1 MNTILLIDDD
11 IVLLKKLKKV
21 LNDSDYNVLT
31 AANYAEMRK
40 HIKASFEE
48 ISCIILDV
56 LLPDIDGIEILEELK
71 VNHRTKNIPVI
82 MISARDTEHLVVE
95 SLQEGAE
102 DYISKPIRNNEFIMR
117 IQVSIERAEK
127 LKNVPIKFLKS
138 ENIAVDLL
146 NRTTHIDDNL
156 IKLTNKEYHLLIL
169 FMKNPLKIFDR
180 KELMDAVWPKNANF
194 ESRTVDLHI
203 STLRKKLYPENLSM
217 YIETIR
223 GMGYRYKHSVKVEK

>member
-11 IVLLKKLKKV
+11 IILLKKLRKV
-21 LNDSDYNVLT
+21 LEDSDYKVLT
-31 AANYAEMRK
+31 AENYSEMRK
-40 HIKASFEE
+40 HIKASYEE
-48 ISCIILDV
+48 IKCIILDV

-71 VNHRTKNIPVI
+71 INHRTKNVPVI

-95 SLQEGAE
+95 SLREGAD
-102 DYISKPIRNNEFIMR
+102 DYISKPIRNNEFLMR
-117 IQVSIERAEK
+117 IQVSIDRAEK
-127 LKNVPIKFLKS
+127 LKNVPIKFLRS
-138 ENIAVDLL
+138 ENLEVDLL
-146 NRTTHIDDNL
+146 NRTTYIDDEL

-180 KELMDAVWPKNANF
+180 KELMNAVWPKNANF

-203 STLRKKLYPENLSM
+203 STLRKKLYAKNLSM

-223 GMGYRYKHSVKVEK
+223 GMGYRFKHSVKVEK